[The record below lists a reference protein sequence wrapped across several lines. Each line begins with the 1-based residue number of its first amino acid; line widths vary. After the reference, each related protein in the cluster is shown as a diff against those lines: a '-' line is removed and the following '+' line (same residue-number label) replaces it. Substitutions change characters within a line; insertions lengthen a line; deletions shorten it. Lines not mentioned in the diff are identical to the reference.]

1 MSKPTVY
8 VGQSVIA
15 AWFGVTAPAVS
26 NWITRHKDTGFPP
39 PAPDAVIAGADGG
52 EVLGWLP
59 SRRAEWV
66 AWNRARIEN
75 NPRGGRGR
83 YVTDEDREG
92 WR

>member
-1 MSKPTVY
+1 VTGQRKPVIY

-26 NWITRHKDTGFPP
+26 NWLVRHKDT
-39 PAPDAVIAGADGG
+39 APEPDVVIAGADGG

-59 SRRAEWV
+59 TRRSDWRD
-66 AWNRARIEN
+66 WNIARIAN
-75 NPRGGRGR
+75 DPGRSR
-83 YVTDEDREG
+83 YVTDKDREN